1 MQNKH
6 VMYMLL
12 HLIIIVILL
21 VEIQSDYMR
30 YH

>member
-6 VMYMLL
+6 VIYMLL

-21 VEIQSDYMR
+21 VEIQSGYTR
-30 YH
+30 CH